1 MTGHTEKKI
10 NLAVN
15 ASCSHSNIWLFMC
28 LAVFVSHHHHT
39 FHYYHLNNLM
49 ETTVWRQT
57 AKAV

>member
-28 LAVFVSHHHHT
+28 LFS
-39 FHYYHLNNLM
+39 YHIIIIHFIIII
-49 ETTVWRQT
+49 
-57 AKAV
+57 